1 VVGDGRHLPE
11 ERPAVLDQPVSNPLA
26 FSGSPHATLRFPK
39 LPRRGCETTAG
50 STEGWSNHLAFRI
63 AGELWRRRD
72 ERTPFVP
79 SRRDSN
85 PCFSLERASPWVGIS
100 PTSLTEISLREK
112 DRVSHRLSQRA
123 PLQQGCAGMRP
134 IAPRSGPRGII
145 SGTPLCAR
153 RCRAPGCSGSRSWG
167 PASPGILTICVGE
180 MCQRVIVAMALA
192 HSPKL
197 RITDEPTA
205 GLDVTLQVL
214 GPMRGLV
221 RAANSSVLLVSP
233 DLGVIA
239 HHRLRLRA
247 PPLRSSPVGD
257 EERPDVGLD
266 SMFIQHYIMYI
277 RLSL

>member
-1 VVGDGRHLPE
+1 M
-11 ERPAVLDQPVSNPLA
+11 
-26 FSGSPHATLRFPK
+26 
-39 LPRRGCETTAG
+39 
-50 STEGWSNHLAFRI
+50 W
-63 AGELWRRRD
+63 
-72 ERTPFVP
+72 
-79 SRRDSN
+79 
-85 PCFSLERASPWVGIS
+85 
-100 PTSLTEISLREK
+100 
-112 DRVSHRLSQRA
+112 
-123 PLQQGCAGMRP
+123 P
-134 IAPRSGPRGII
+134 IALRSGPWVTI
-145 SGTPLCAR
+145 SGTPLYA
-153 RCRAPGCSGSRSWG
+153 RAPGCPGSRSWG

-180 MCQRVIVAMALA
+180 MCQRVIVAMALP

-214 GPMRGLV
+214 GLMRGLV
-221 RAANSSVLLVSP
+221 RTANSSALLVSP
-233 DLGVIA
+233 DLDVIA

>member
-1 VVGDGRHLPE
+1 MVEGKGFVGHASNNRALLQHTRVQNAA
-11 ERPAVLDQPVSNPLA
+11 ERGIPRNQAQPGFCRCPAGEALLC
-26 FSGSPHATLRFPK
+26 G
-39 LPRRGCETTAG
+39 PRR
-50 STEGWSNHLAFRI
+50 R
-63 AGELWRRRD
+63 
-72 ERTPFVP
+72 
-79 SRRDSN
+79 
-85 PCFSLERASPWVGIS
+85 SP
-100 PTSLTEISLREK
+100 
-112 DRVSHRLSQRA
+112 
-123 PLQQGCAGMRP
+123 
-134 IAPRSGPRGII
+134 GII

-167 PASPGILTICVGE
+167 PATGILTICVGE

-247 PPLRSSPVGD
+247 PPLRSRPVGD
-257 EERPDVGLD
+257 EEPPDVGLD